1 MEYTIEQ
8 IDKTIR
14 HLGRLMPARL
24 NRQSTRKCT
33 LKDAVRLMAP
43 KLLEMKELGFSP
55 KELVKALADENI
67 LITVSTLNRYLLD
80 HSSVQGE
87 EPVAKAKPAAR
98 KSGKRLVSGKSEAKD
113 EQADQ
118 LEDDAPQGGLPTVE
132 DESVHEPEKLSEESD
147 QEAKDD

>member
-1 MEYTIEQ
+1 MEYSIAQ

-24 NRQSTRKCT
+24 NRQSTRKCS
-33 LKDAVRLMAP
+33 LKDAVRLMAL

-67 LITVSTLNRYLLD
+67 IITVSTLNRYLLD
-80 HSSVQGE
+80 HSSVQGDE
-87 EPVAKAKPAAR
+87 SVTKAKPAAR
-98 KSGKRLVSGKSEAKD
+98 KSRKRLVSGKSEAKA

-118 LEDDAPQGGLPTVE
+118 LEDDIPQGGLPIAE
-132 DESVHEPEKLSEESD
+132 DESAHDPDKLSTQSD
-147 QEAKDD
+147 QEAEDD